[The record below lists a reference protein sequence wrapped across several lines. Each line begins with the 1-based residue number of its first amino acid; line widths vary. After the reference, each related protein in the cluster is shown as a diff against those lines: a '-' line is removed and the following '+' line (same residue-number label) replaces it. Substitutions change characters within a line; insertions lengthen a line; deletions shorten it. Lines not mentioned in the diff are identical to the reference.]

1 MEVLQLL
8 SRWSNQHVAH
18 EESVI
23 GAGAHHSDAY
33 PVALIPSGKSID
45 DIDAVPGV
53 EVVNGTL
60 TVDTPDLE
68 NLSVNCA

>member
-1 MEVLQLL
+1 M
-8 SRWSNQHVAH
+8 
-18 EESVI
+18 I
-23 GAGAHHSDAY
+23 GASAHHSDAY

-60 TVDTPDLE
+60 TVNTPDLE